1 MSLFKKEEP
10 PKTRI
15 YDIYDP
21 DDKVKLDELERELE
35 PYGNIFQL
43 CQSKGWIKI
52 TGDENHFDYTV
63 HPDHTEKLTD
73 YLRRDVAL
81 KRRNKYKKL

>member
-10 PKTRI
+10 PKREG
-15 YDIYDP
+15 YDIYA
-21 DDKVKLDELERELE
+21 DKDILDCLEREME
-35 PYGNIFQL
+35 QYGNIFQL
-43 CQSKGWIKI
+43 CQAKGWIKI

-63 HPDHTEKLTD
+63 HPDHAEELTD

-81 KRRNKYKKL
+81 NRRNKYKKL